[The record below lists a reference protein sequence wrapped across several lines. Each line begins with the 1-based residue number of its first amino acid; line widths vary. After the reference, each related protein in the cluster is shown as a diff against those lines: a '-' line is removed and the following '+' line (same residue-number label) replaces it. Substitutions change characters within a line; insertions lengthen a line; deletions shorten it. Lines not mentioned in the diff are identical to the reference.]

1 MAELINEYIKRFGGI
16 PWAFNS
22 FDDERIEREI
32 RKALESGIPFS
43 EEEYD
48 EEVLY

>member
-22 FDDERIEREI
+22 FDDERIESEI
-32 RKALESGIPFS
+32 RKALASGIPYS
-43 EEEYD
+43 EDED
-48 EEVLY
+48 EEDVLY